1 MKFAYIST
9 IIASPTIKIRFNM
22 FPIPNSLKMENNV
35 TAIEIIRPLLELP
48 KTKEDRKKRKAKRL
62 IKNKNTNN
70 IWAGLVK

>member
-1 MKFAYIST
+1 
-9 IIASPTIKIRFNM
+9 M